1 MSERKNI
8 DRADEMG
15 RQLGEIQK
23 QVLPPPALERAVI
36 EDIPYG
42 QRVRTAT
49 HIKRFAKAVAA
60 YVVGVALFLGVVMLL
75 PGLWEEKTPVG
86 SDSVGSDPVGSDP
99 VGSDPVDG
107 TTTKDE
113 WKDCL
118 LPEVAILNITPYDYE
133 SVGSPDPGTMSAEV
147 EAEIKQAF
155 AALHDRI
162 TAEDVT
168 VNFIANINGKYAVQL
183 DGKGMMHLGVY
194 MVESVC
200 GLTFVGGSP
209 HAIKIYANGQLY
221 SLSNAYEKG
230 ILSSRE
236 VQELYVISHYTTVSA
251 EIREKCA
258 LRYGGKSDD
267 YFVRIMQS
275 RSRDGG
281 KTVWYIVD
289 LYGSS
294 IPVTNKPT
302 SEAMNEYLLNYANS
316 RKLEVYYEG
325 RFYTLTQ
332 ALESGILEDSD
343 IRALYEACEE
353 MG

>member
-1 MSERKNI
+1 MFDDKNI
-8 DRADEMG
+8 DRNDVIG
-15 RQLGEIQK
+15 RQLDEIKK
-23 QVLPPPALERAVI
+23 QVTPPPALEKAVMAGV
-36 EDIPYG
+36 PYG
-42 QRVRTAT
+42 KRVGTAT
-49 HIKRFAKAVAA
+49 HVFRFAKAVTA
-60 YVVGVALFLGVVMLL
+60 YVVGIALFLGALFLL
-75 PGLWEEKTPVG
+75 PGLWKEKT
-86 SDSVGSDPVGSDP
+86 PVGSDP